1 MTPEQMPPVGAFLRP
16 VGRGY
21 AYCMRVVKVWP
32 TSKDSPRI
40 TIEYERWGL
49 ENETPVRDG
58 HQNYGWNSDLVPAL
72 PGVWRDEWPHQT
84 PRWSCCPLYYRL
96 MDTGPK
102 GQMELLA

>member
-16 VGRGY
+16 VGYGY
-21 AYCMRVVKVWP
+21 GYCLRVVKTWAP
-32 TSKDSPRI
+32 DKEHPRGYV
-40 TIEYERWGL
+40 EFERWGL
-49 ENETPVRDG
+49 KDGVPVRDG
-58 HQNYGWNSDLVPAL
+58 HHDHSWQSDLVPAL